1 MIGFYTAFSRLID
14 KLVKTESVLIDVEG
28 NQKKVLKSDLLH
40 DISACVQ
47 HAVSLQL
54 EDRVTRALNFLEIR
68 NKKVRHVV
76 VSGGVA
82 SNLYIKS
89 RVEAVGRKYNVL
101 VSSPPVKY
109 CTDNGVMIAW
119 NGCEKLMANS
129 LDVVLPLEQSVEFF
143 NALKPMARCEL
154 GNDIKYQIELL
165 NIKN

>member
-1 MIGFYTAFSRLID
+1 MIGFFTAFSKLID
-14 KLVKTESVLIDVEG
+14 KLVKTDSVLIDVES
-28 NQKKVLKSDLLH
+28 NQKKVLKSDLLC

-47 HAVSLQL
+47 HTVSLQL
-54 EDRVTRALNFLEIR
+54 EDRVMRALNFLEIR
-68 NKKVRHVV
+68 NIKVRDVV

-89 RVEAVGRKYNVL
+89 RVETVGRKYNVA

-129 LDVVLPLEQSVEFF
+129 LDVVLPMKQSLEFF
-143 NALKPMARCEL
+143 KAMKPMARCEL
-154 GNDIKYQIELL
+154 GKDIKYQIELL